1 MRLTGMMGKLRA
13 HVSKPNTSEYFKSNT
28 MILHKEKFEEYIR
41 AEGVG
46 QNDKVADSVKSYVS
60 YLNSV
65 SRHLDIEVSPAS
77 LRTPENI
84 QSICLKLA
92 GKVSKKTIN
101 NYSSAMRQYI
111 AMVKRYKL

>member
-1 MRLTGMMGKLRA
+1 
-13 HVSKPNTSEYFKSNT
+13 
-28 MILHKEKFEEYIR
+28 MILHQDKFETYIR

-46 QNDKVADSVKSYVS
+46 QNDRIADSVKSYVS

-65 SRHLDIEVSPAS
+65 SRHLDMSVTPST

-84 QSICLKLA
+84 QNICLKLA

-101 NYSSAMRQYI
+101 NYRSAMKQYI
-111 AMVKRYKL
+111 AMIERYSL

>member
-1 MRLTGMMGKLRA
+1 
-13 HVSKPNTSEYFKSNT
+13 
-28 MILHKEKFEEYIR
+28 MILHQDKFEKYIR

-65 SRHLDIEVSPAS
+65 SRHLDIEVSPSS

-84 QSICLKLA
+84 QNICLKLA
-92 GKVSKKTIN
+92 GKVSEKTIS
-101 NYSSAMRQYI
+101 NYRSAMKQYV
-111 AMVKRYKL
+111 AMVERCSL